1 MNSPA
6 IRFAGFTEDWEQRKL
21 YEISDKVTE
30 KNVNRAY
37 TETLTNS
44 AEFGIISQR
53 DFFDKNIANNDNID
67 GYYIVRHND
76 FVYNPRIS
84 TFAPVGPIKRNKL
97 GRSGIMSPLYYV
109 FRTHDID
116 QTYLEH
122 FFATAGWHK
131 FMAFNGDS
139 GARSDRFSIKNSVFR
154 EMPLPYPSI
163 AEQKKIGKQCDTLD
177 RLIAL
182 HQCEHDKTVN
192 IKKALLEKMFP
203 KDSEDKPEI
212 RFAGFTGAWEQRK
225 LGKLVVISSASRVH
239 KHEWKTSGVPFFRSS
254 DVVSAFKGV
263 DNEKAFISQNLFEE
277 LAKRSGKVQE
287 GDVLITGGGSIGIPY
302 KVPSNAPLYFKDADL
317 LWLKQSGKIDGDFI
331 YTFFTAPIFKA
342 YVQSISHIG
351 TIAHYTIEQV
361 KETPIL
367 LPSIV
372 EQAKIGAFFTNLD
385 RLITL
390 HQRELTK
397 LQNIKKA
404 LLEKMFV

>member
-1 MNSPA
+1 MSSPA

-21 YEISDKVTE
+21 YEISDKVME

-177 RLIAL
+177 RLITL
-182 HQCEHDKTVN
+182 HQREHDKTVN
-192 IKKALLEKMFP
+192 IKKALLEKMLP
-203 KDSEDKPEI
+203 KDGEDKPEI
-212 RFAGFTGAWEQRK
+212 RFAGFTDDWEERK
-225 LGKLVVISSASRVH
+225 LGDIATVSSGYMGDSLLNDGKYKLTRIETISDGFVDLSKVGFTNSQPNASYRLN
-239 KHEWKTSGVPFFRSS
+239 
-254 DVVSAFKGV
+254 KG
-263 DNEKAFISQNLFEE
+263 DIL
-277 LAKRSGKVQE
+277 
-287 GDVLITGGGSIGIPY
+287 Y
-302 KVPSNAPLYFKDADL
+302 SNINSL
-317 LWLKQSGKIDGDFI
+317 
-331 YTFFTAPIFKA
+331 
-342 YVQSISHIG
+342 SHIG
-351 TIAHYTIEQV
+351 KVAIYHGNLPLYHGINLLRVAVHESQNPAFLFYQLNTGSKKKWANAHANKAVSQASINQSLLAQQQIQLCEIE
-361 KETPIL
+361 
-367 LPSIV
+367 
-372 EQAKIGAFFTNLD
+372 EQSRIGVFFSNID
-385 RLITL
+385 RLIAL
-390 HQRELTK
+390 HQSELTK